1 MAPVLDGYPAH
12 MAEMTPDRRFEP
24 ADLPEP
30 SSDDVIRHLD
40 QTGTAVLVNY
50 LPVASQ
56 QATEFFAEGALRAG
70 VACFNARPMFIA
82 SDPEWRRRF
91 AAAGVTVL
99 ADARESRG
107 GAATGHS
114 VLTDFFVR

>member
-40 QTGTAVLVNY
+40 QTGTEVLVNY
-50 LPVASQ
+50 LPVGSQ
-56 QATEFFAEGALRAG
+56 QATEFFAECALRAG
-70 VACFNARPMFIA
+70 VA
-82 SDPEWRRRF
+82 
-91 AAAGVTVL
+91 
-99 ADARESRG
+99 
-107 GAATGHS
+107 
-114 VLTDFFVR
+114 FVRSEEHTSELQSLMRISYAVFCLKKKNNKNDMTHILRVN